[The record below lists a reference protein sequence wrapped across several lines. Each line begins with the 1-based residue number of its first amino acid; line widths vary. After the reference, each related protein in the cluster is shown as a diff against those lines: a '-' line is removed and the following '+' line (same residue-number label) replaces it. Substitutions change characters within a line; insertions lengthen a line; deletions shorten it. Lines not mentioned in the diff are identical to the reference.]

1 MKLVRGGAGTR
12 RAACCLAQ
20 AAEPLD
26 AAADDEPDDDEAD
39 AVEVDDDA
47 DDDEPESEP
56 DDELDFAESDD
67 FVDGE
72 AGVLLDDDPRL
83 SFR

>member
-1 MKLVRGGAGTR
+1 ME
-12 RAACCLAQ
+12 
-20 AAEPLD
+20 AE
-26 AAADDEPDDDEAD
+26 
-39 AVEVDDDA
+39 

-56 DDELDFAESDD
+56 DEDDDFEAESDD

>member
-1 MKLVRGGAGTR
+1 MSAVKLLRGGAGSGQ
-12 RAACCLAQ
+12 LPQ

-26 AAADDEPDDDEAD
+26 EVEADDEPADDEAD
-39 AVEVDDDA
+39 AAEDE
-47 DDDEPESEP
+47 DEPESEP
-56 DDELDFAESDD
+56 DVEDDFEAESDD
-67 FVDGE
+67 LVDGE